1 MMTARNMEIK
11 SAVVDLPTT
20 SIYAASTGEGPLVI
34 CMHGITGNAY
44 VFEPI
49 MRELADSFHI
59 VSIDQRGHGRSGR
72 PDGFRAQDFV
82 ADIAALIRHLDRGPA
97 ILLGHSLGA
106 RNAIVAGALYPELI
120 SSVVA
125 LDFTPYIEDE
135 VLQALEDRVNG
146 GDRLFESEEEI
157 KTYLSGRY
165 PFLPPDA
172 IARRAHYGYVQV
184 ENGWRPLAG
193 AEAMQK
199 TAAGL
204 REDLEQPLLQ
214 LKVPTVLVRGEV
226 SKLVSKAA
234 WERTLKL
241 RPDLPAI
248 EVPGSDHY
256 IPEVKPF
263 DVVEI
268 VRNRPSH

>member
-1 MMTARNMEIK
+1 
-11 SAVVDLPTT
+11 
-20 SIYAASTGEGPLVI
+20 
-34 CMHGITGNAY
+34 
-44 VFEPI
+44 
-49 MRELADSFHI
+49 
-59 VSIDQRGHGRSGR
+59 
-72 PDGFRAQDFV
+72 
-82 ADIAALIRHLDRGPA
+82 
-97 ILLGHSLGA
+97 
-106 RNAIVAGALYPELI
+106 
-120 SSVVA
+120 
-125 LDFTPYIEDE
+125 
-135 VLQALEDRVNG
+135 
-146 GDRLFESEEEI
+146 
-157 KTYLSGRY
+157 
-165 PFLPPDA
+165 
-172 IARRAHYGYVQV
+172 
-184 ENGWRPLAG
+184 
-193 AEAMQK
+193 MQK